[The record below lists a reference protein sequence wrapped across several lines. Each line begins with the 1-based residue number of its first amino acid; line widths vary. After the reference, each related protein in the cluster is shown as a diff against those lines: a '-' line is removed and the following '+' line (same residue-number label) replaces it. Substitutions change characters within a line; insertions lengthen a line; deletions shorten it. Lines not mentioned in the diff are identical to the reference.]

1 MRIQVVVL
9 AVFFFSSS
17 LISCGHDE
25 DEDEVGSSA
34 VVPVEEC
41 ASALKWTGGNAE
53 SPLMHPGG
61 DCIACH
67 AKEGDGP
74 NYEVA
79 GTVYQALAEST
90 DCYGLEGITVEL
102 TDAEGTVHTMTTN
115 ASGNFFAKSGKSS
128 IVMPYTARL
137 VMGDKEAKMVTPQSI
152 ANCAECHTAKGAA
165 GASGRIVWPH

>member
-1 MRIQVVVL
+1 MRSYWAIL
-9 AVFFFSSS
+9 AVLFFSST
-17 LISCGHDE
+17 LISCGDDE
-25 DEDEVGSSA
+25 DEDEEGSSA

-41 ASALKWTGGNAE
+41 TSALKWTGGNAE
-53 SPLMHPGG
+53 SPLMRPGG

-74 NYEVA
+74 DYEVA
-79 GTVYQALAEST
+79 GTVFQELAEPT

-102 TDAEGTVHTMTTN
+102 TDAEGTIHTMTTN
-115 ASGNFFAKSGKSS
+115 AAGNFFAESGNAS

-152 ANCAECHTAKGAA
+152 ANCAQCHTAKGAA
-165 GASGRIVWPH
+165 GAPGRIVWPH